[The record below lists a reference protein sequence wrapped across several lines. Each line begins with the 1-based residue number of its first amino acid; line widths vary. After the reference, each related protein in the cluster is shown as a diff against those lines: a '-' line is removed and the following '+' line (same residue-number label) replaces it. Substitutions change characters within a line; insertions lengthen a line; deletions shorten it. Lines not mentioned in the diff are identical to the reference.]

1 MHYTNCHQFC
11 KPTLSYKLPKNLDEI
26 DLAFTISIKTVIT
39 NSNKKTHQ
47 SRWNK
52 KTIMA
57 TVLIFLTNI
66 HADITY
72 IGMIFSVQ
80 DWEIWHLGFS
90 SIYLH
95 WVGSWHGYGHRSHPC
110 HKKSILRKPNSE
122 YNVGS
127 SWKWWLALAF
137 QSFDD
142 YKRWEGCPDGPRVK
156 LMFYFNY

>member
-80 DWEIWHLGFS
+80 DWEIWHWNLKP
-90 SIYLH
+90 
-95 WVGSWHGYGHRSHPC
+95 WDSHLYIFTELETDMVMVIEAI
-110 HKKSILRKPNSE
+110 HATKSQ
-122 YNVGS
+122 Y
-127 SWKWWLALAF
+127 
-137 QSFDD
+137 
-142 YKRWEGCPDGPRVK
+142 
-156 LMFYFNY
+156 